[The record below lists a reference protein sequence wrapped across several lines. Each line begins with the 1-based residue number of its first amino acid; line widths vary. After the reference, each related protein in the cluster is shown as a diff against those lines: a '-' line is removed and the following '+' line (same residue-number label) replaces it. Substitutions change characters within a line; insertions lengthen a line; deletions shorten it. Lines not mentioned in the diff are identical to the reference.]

1 MLELKPAPLF
11 LWHGVLARHSEIRT
25 HDPCVRRAVI
35 YMPMI
40 VGARA
45 FAASTQP
52 FFLKDLVFRASVTTF
67 AIHKCPRFSGESLTH
82 RKAAHARSHRVRRA
96 GLSGTTHLPG
106 FLKPA
111 ARHAEQP
118 YPNRTV
124 MIARE
129 LWVYAAYRKSQIAEG
144 SASWSSG
151 PCPRT
156 AQHYGAP

>member
-1 MLELKPAPLF
+1 MEFWRDTARYELTTPDRRSPRLCCVDAALLLEGPGLSRLGDDVCHPQVPALF
-11 LWHGVLARHSEIRT
+11 
-25 HDPCVRRAVI
+25 RRILDA
-35 YMPMI
+35 PQ
-40 VGARA
+40 G
-45 FAASTQP
+45 
-52 FFLKDLVFRASVTTF
+52 RAS
-67 AIHKCPRFSGESLTH
+67 AITP
-82 RKAAHARSHRVRRA
+82 VRRA

-144 SASWSSG
+144 SALWSSG

-156 AQHYGAP
+156 AHYYGAS